1 VTTTPRYLAIAATLA
16 WTSAAGAQASVH
28 FRAFADS
35 AEQARVKG
43 DWVNYG
49 RLTDSV
55 YAGIGN
61 YPNILWAQA
70 RAAARTGNRARAVER
85 MRAYASTGLWR
96 DITADSAFTSML
108 GDPDMQ
114 PIRARLDANRNAP
127 VRAGIAYTI
136 PDSNFV
142 PESIVYE
149 ESSDRFYLSS
159 IGHGEI
165 VTWRPGAEMDR
176 MTRSADGGVWSGFG
190 LALDPRRR
198 TLWLTSQQIPHYTG
212 YTRADSGRT
221 GVAAFDL
228 GRGTWV
234 RRLLAPD
241 DEVGRS
247 FGDAAVMGDGT
258 IIVAD
263 AQSGMMFAASPG
275 DTALR
280 VLVASG
286 VLASPQGIAPAD
298 DPRFFYVADYL
309 KGIARV
315 ERATGRAEVL
325 PHHDSIAVAG
335 IDGMIR
341 VGGSLIGVQNGFVPR
356 RVIRYD
362 LDPSGR
368 RIVGQQVLE
377 SNRDFLGETT
387 HLTYAKGKIY
397 FMARTGFDLFGPDG
411 KLRAGVTLPK
421 AIVGVVDLK

>member
-1 VTTTPRYLAIAATLA
+1 VTTLSRYLAIAASLA
-16 WTSAAGAQASVH
+16 LSSAAGAQAAVH

-49 RLTDSV
+49 RLIDSV
-55 YAGIGN
+55 YVGLGN

-70 RAAARTGNRARAVER
+70 RAAARTGNRGRAVER
-85 MRAYASTGLWR
+85 MRVFAATGLWR
-96 DITADSAFTSML
+96 DITADSAFTAL
-108 GDPDMQ
+108 LADPEMR
-114 PIRARLDANRNAP
+114 PVRARLDANGSAP

-159 IGHGEI
+159 IGHGAI
-165 VTWRPGAEMDR
+165 VHWRPGTEMER
-176 MTRSADGGVWSGFG
+176 LTRSADGGLWSGFG
-190 LALDPRRR
+190 LALDSRNR

-228 GRGTWV
+228 GSGAWS
-234 RRLLAPD
+234 RRLVPPD
-241 DEVGRS
+241 DSVGRS

-258 IIVAD
+258 IIAAD
-263 AQSGMMFAASPG
+263 AQNGMLFAAARH

-280 VLVASG
+280 AIVPAG
-286 VLASPQGIAPAD
+286 VFVSPQGMAAAAD
-298 DPRFFYVADYL
+298 ERFFYVADYL

-315 ERATGRAEVL
+315 ERATGRVEFL
-325 PHHDSIAVAG
+325 SRHDSIAVAG

-341 VGGSLIGVQNGFVPR
+341 VGSSLIGVQNGFVPR

-411 KLRAGVTLPK
+411 KLRAGVTLPR